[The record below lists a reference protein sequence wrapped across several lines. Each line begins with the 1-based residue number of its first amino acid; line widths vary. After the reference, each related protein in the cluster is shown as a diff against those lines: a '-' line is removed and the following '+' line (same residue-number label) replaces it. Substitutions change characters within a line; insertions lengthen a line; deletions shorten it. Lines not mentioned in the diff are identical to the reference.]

1 MFAKLLEDILT
12 SDGYRATSAANGV
25 EALALLANEAFD
37 LVMID
42 IRMPELDGP
51 SFYRELE
58 RRNPDQ
64 ARPVMFMT
72 GGSAGAAPPARS
84 ASARPRRLRAA
95 WVTRLCA
102 RAWWGRSGPAQNG
115 TTTAPRQPRSTPL
128 MRDTTRATTPTASV
142 ATPISARRRRPFG
155 PMFAARTAISV
166 SALSLGPRDRSDRR
180 WPENGARWLPS
191 GA

>member
-64 ARPVMFMT
+64 ARRVMFMT
-72 GGSAGAAPPARS
+72 GGAEGAETAELLSTDRTPVLRKPLEVKEIRATGQRVLL
-84 ASARPRRLRAA
+84 ARPSLPRPGQPA
-95 WVTRLCA
+95 
-102 RAWWGRSGPAQNG
+102 GRGGLGGEPEPAPG
-115 TTTAPRQPRSTPL
+115 
-128 MRDTTRATTPTASV
+128 
-142 ATPISARRRRPFG
+142 
-155 PMFAARTAISV
+155 
-166 SALSLGPRDRSDRR
+166 
-180 WPENGARWLPS
+180 
-191 GA
+191 

>member
-64 ARPVMFMT
+64 ARRVMFMP
-72 GGSAGAAPPARS
+72 GGAVRAETAELLSTAPTPVLRTPLHAAHEGHDQGDDADRERRDAHQRAPPAALRPDVRG
-84 ASARPRRLRAA
+84 AHGHQRERFVAGSARPE
-95 WVTRLCA
+95 
-102 RAWWGRSGPAQNG
+102 
-115 TTTAPRQPRSTPL
+115 
-128 MRDTTRATTPTASV
+128 
-142 ATPISARRRRPFG
+142 RP
-155 PMFAARTAISV
+155 
-166 SALSLGPRDRSDRR
+166 
-180 WPENGARWLPS
+180 
-191 GA
+191 

>member
-1 MFAKLLEDILT
+1 MVHVKSVLVVDDDPMFAKLLEDILT

-64 ARPVMFMT
+64 ARRVMFMT
-72 GGSAGAAPPARS
+72 GGAVGAETAELLSTVRTPV
-84 ASARPRRLRAA
+84 LRK
-95 WVTRLCA
+95 
-102 RAWWGRSGPAQNG
+102 
-115 TTTAPRQPRSTPL
+115 PL
-128 MRDTTRATTPTASV
+128 DA
-142 ATPISARRRRPFG
+142 
-155 PMFAARTAISV
+155 
-166 SALSLGPRDRSDRR
+166 
-180 WPENGARWLPS
+180 
-191 GA
+191 

>member
-1 MFAKLLEDILT
+1 MVRVKSVLVVDDDPMFAKLLEDILT

-64 ARPVMFMT
+64 ARRVMFMT
-72 GGSAGAAPPARS
+72 GGAVGAETAELLSGADPRFRPMQVPSPPPATWS
-84 ASARPRRLRAA
+84 LP
-95 WVTRLCA
+95 
-102 RAWWGRSGPAQNG
+102 PD
-115 TTTAPRQPRSTPL
+115 TAP
-128 MRDTTRATTPTASV
+128 
-142 ATPISARRRRPFG
+142 G
-155 PMFAARTAISV
+155 
-166 SALSLGPRDRSDRR
+166 
-180 WPENGARWLPS
+180 
-191 GA
+191 

>member
-64 ARPVMFMT
+64 ARRVMFMT
-72 GGSAGAAPPARS
+72 GGAVGAGTAELPSTGRTPVLRQPPHVQEV
-84 ASARPRRLRAA
+84 RAA
-95 WVTRLCA
+95 
-102 RAWWGRSGPAQNG
+102 
-115 TTTAPRQPRSTPL
+115 
-128 MRDTTRATTPTASV
+128 
-142 ATPISARRRRPFG
+142 
-155 PMFAARTAISV
+155 
-166 SALSLGPRDRSDRR
+166 GPRF
-180 WPENGARWLPS
+180 L
-191 GA
+191 

>member
-64 ARPVMFMT
+64 ARRVMFMT
-72 GGSAGAAPPARS
+72 GGAVGAETAELLSTGRAPV
-84 ASARPRRLRAA
+84 L
-95 WVTRLCA
+95 
-102 RAWWGRSGPAQNG
+102 
-115 TTTAPRQPRSTPL
+115 RQPVEVKEIR
-128 MRDTTRATTPTASV
+128 PTAHRFLL
-142 ATPISARRRRPFG
+142 AAAGFRRRG
-155 PMFAARTAISV
+155 
-166 SALSLGPRDRSDRR
+166 
-180 WPENGARWLPS
+180 WPPG
-191 GA
+191 

>member
-64 ARPVMFMT
+64 ARRVMFMT
-72 GGSAGAAPPARS
+72 GGAVGAETAELLSTVR
-84 ASARPRRLRAA
+84 
-95 WVTRLCA
+95 T
-102 RAWWGRSGPAQNG
+102 RSGKHTSEIQAQ
-115 TTTAPRQPRSTPL
+115 SH
-128 MRDTTRATTPTASV
+128 
-142 ATPISARRRRPFG
+142 
-155 PMFAARTAISV
+155 
-166 SALSLGPRDRSDRR
+166 
-180 WPENGARWLPS
+180 
-191 GA
+191 

>member
-64 ARPVMFMT
+64 ARRVMFMT
-72 GGSAGAAPPARS
+72 GGAGGAEAAAPPSPLRTP
-84 ASARPRRLRAA
+84 RPPKPRR
-95 WVTRLCA
+95 
-102 RAWWGRSGPAQNG
+102 GQ
-115 TTTAPRQPRSTPL
+115 
-128 MRDTTRATTPTASV
+128 D
-142 ATPISARRRRPFG
+142 IRPPG
-155 PMFAARTAISV
+155 
-166 SALSLGPRDRSDRR
+166 
-180 WPENGARWLPS
+180 
-191 GA
+191 